1 MLKSRDGDDA
11 DSADDDSDATRPAY
25 QAPSA
30 GHQTLSRFPT
40 TSDPGRT
47 LAGLGVADAFLKKDE
62 SVVCFLPSLLPVE
75 DLRGG
80 IVCADSNALRPKDR
94 RDRRQCQPRNAI
106 TNILH
111 LNNHDGALS
120 E

>member
-1 MLKSRDGDDA
+1 
-11 DSADDDSDATRPAY
+11 
-25 QAPSA
+25 

-80 IVCADSNALRPKDR
+80 IVSGRFECSPAERSR
-94 RDRRQCQPRNAI
+94 RGI
-106 TNILH
+106 
-111 LNNHDGALS
+111 DGNVGRAHQ
-120 E
+120 